1 MGKIIK
7 NLLFPFINISLPIIF
22 IIVTS
27 LNIEYFCFTLL
38 IGIIMGGIVP
48 LLLIILFKIDTTD
61 CFFKKL
67 IFVIISIIVCIFTW
81 FSTWDYSLIIIPLII
96 EIISIFFYILIDQ
109 SDENERGILIKI
121 VKVLVL
127 SLSNPLIVYIGILLD
142 LINLIDMTKFSIPG

>member
-67 IFVIISIIVCIFTW
+67 IFVIVSIIVCIFTW
-81 FSTWDYSLIIIPLII
+81 FSTWDYRLIIIPLVI

-142 LINLIDMTKFSIPG
+142 LINSIDMTKFSIPG

>member
-1 MGKIIK
+1 MGKIVK

-27 LNIEYFCFTLL
+27 LNIEYFCFTIL

-48 LLLIILFKIDTTD
+48 LLLIILFKIDTSD
-61 CFFKKL
+61 CFLKKL

-81 FSTWDYSLIIIPLII
+81 FSTWDYSLIIIPLVI

-142 LINLIDMTKFSIPG
+142 LINSIDMTKFSIPG